1 MPKFCSSCGASVPD
15 AARFCNKCGTKLVP
29 TQPAGAQ
36 PAQPAHPLQPAQA
49 APPAYDP
56 SPSQQRFDPPPYN
69 TPSGSQAHMQYSA
82 PSSTSSGLQRNV
94 AGMLCY
100 ILGLITG
107 IIFLVIDPYNKDKF
121 VRFHAF
127 QAIFF
132 HVGMIAIYLV
142 LGILHAIL
150 PGRSTL

>member
-1 MPKFCSSCGASVPD
+1 
-15 AARFCNKCGTKLVP
+15 
-29 TQPAGAQ
+29 
-36 PAQPAHPLQPAQA
+36 
-49 APPAYDP
+49 
-56 SPSQQRFDPPPYN
+56 
-69 TPSGSQAHMQYSA
+69 MQYSD
-82 PSSTSSGLQRNV
+82 PSSASSGLQRNV

-132 HVGMIAIYLV
+132 HVGMIAIGLV
-142 LGILHAIL
+142 LGILDSIL
-150 PGRSTL
+150 PWGSAL